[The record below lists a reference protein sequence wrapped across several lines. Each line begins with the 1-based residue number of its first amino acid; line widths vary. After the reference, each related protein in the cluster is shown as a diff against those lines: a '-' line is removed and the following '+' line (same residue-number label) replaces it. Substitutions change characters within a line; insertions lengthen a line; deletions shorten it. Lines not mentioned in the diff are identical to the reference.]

1 MATDTRNDRIW
12 TRGLVWRA
20 PVVVTKRLIHKNRQL
35 KFSSFSA
42 TSANPLPP
50 PGGAVWYSTA
60 RNQPDNLL
68 GSLAPDA
75 GAAARHARGRA
86 EAARGRGG
94 AAAWQ
99 APSEWPTRATA
110 GGA

>member
-42 TSANPLPP
+42 TSAHPP
-50 PGGAVWYSTA
+50 PAARGRRVVLHT